1 MGKKLLALIYDFN
14 NNANMVN
21 VEHGYLDVFPTLF
34 KPLQL
39 ETTMKFGL
47 LVI

>member
-1 MGKKLLALIYDFN
+1 MGKKILTLVYDFKN
-14 NNANMVN
+14 NVNMVN
-21 VEHGYLDVFPTLF
+21 VEHGYLDVFSILF

-39 ETTMKFGL
+39 ETTMKLGL